1 MHSLQVLRH
10 EVGYPR
16 VISKEE
22 LRLGTSLWLV
32 SASVRECDC
41 EPGSG
46 TAWPDWRIAAGPAW
60 AADILEDDAV
70 RRSGRSWENRSL

>member
-1 MHSLQVLRH
+1 MHSVQVLRH

-16 VISKEE
+16 VISKKSY
-22 LRLGTSLWLV
+22 RLGTSLWLV

-46 TAWPDWRIAAGPAW
+46 TAF
-60 AADILEDDAV
+60 L
-70 RRSGRSWENRSL
+70 N